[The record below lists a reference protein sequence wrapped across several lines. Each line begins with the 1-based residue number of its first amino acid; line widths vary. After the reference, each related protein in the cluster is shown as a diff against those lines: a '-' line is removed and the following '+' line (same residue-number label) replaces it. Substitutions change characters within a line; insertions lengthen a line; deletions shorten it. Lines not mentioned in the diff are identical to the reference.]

1 MGFIGIGDVSSLGVT
16 TGPARVTGGVAGAS
30 CLMVGTT
37 IGCWGGGGSSGPS
50 LADRFLL
57 RGSVDVFDPASSA
70 SINSEL
76 SCSNAVVIAKS
87 NKGVMLLYGSS
98 KRSSQQILWVSCVKL
113 FIFIVICSASIF
125 IIIWS

>member
-1 MGFIGIGDVSSLGVT
+1 MGFIGVGDVSSLGAT

-30 CLMVGTT
+30 CLMGTM
-37 IGCWGGGGSSGPS
+37 GGGGGGSSGPS

-76 SCSNAVVIAKS
+76 SCSNAVVIAKN
-87 NKGVMLLYGSS
+87 NKGVTLLYGSS
-98 KRSSQQILWVSCVKL
+98 MVESTDPVGFMCQ
-113 FIFIVICSASIF
+113 VIHIYCYL
-125 IIIWS
+125 